1 METKKILYYDCFSG
15 ISGDMN
21 LGAMV
26 DLGVSGEY
34 LKEELKKLNLHG
46 YQLKIYKDSRKGITG
61 TKVDVLLDEH
71 HHHNQHHHYHD
82 HRNLSNIKHI
92 IEESSLNDRVKRW
105 SMEIFMKVAEAEA
118 KVHGKSINEIHFH
131 EVGAID
137 SIVDIV
143 GAAICR
149 DKLDVDKII
158 CSPIEVGNG
167 FVNCAHG
174 RFPVPAPATAEI
186 LKNVPIKSGDIP
198 CELTTPTGAAIAVT
212 FAEEFTAKKD
222 FKILKTA
229 YGIGERDNEIP
240 NVLRVFMGEIDEG
253 CCRDEYQKAVIIETN
268 IDDMNPEIYDYII
281 KRLLKNGAM
290 DAYLI
295 PVIMKKNRPAVQIS
309 VLCREEDADK
319 MANILF
325 EETTTLGIREYS
337 VERKIMDRKVVTVE
351 TPYGQVDIKLG
362 VDNGKI
368 LKFKPEYD
376 QCKKLAEENNLPL
389 NKVYEIV
396 KEAYKCISRTDF

>member
-1 METKKILYYDCFSG
+1 MDTKKILYYDCFSG

-26 DLGVSGEY
+26 DLGISGEY
-34 LKEELKKLNLHG
+34 LEEELKKLNLHG
-46 YQLKIYKDSRKGITG
+46 YQLKIYKANRRGITG

-71 HHHNQHHHYHD
+71 HHRNQHHHHHD
-82 HRNLSNIKHI
+82 HRNLSDIRHL
-92 IEESSLNDRVKRW
+92 IEESGLNDRVKRW

-118 KVHGKSINEIHFH
+118 KIHGKSIDEIHFH

-149 DKLDVDKII
+149 DKLGVDKII
-158 CSPIEVGNG
+158 CSPIEVGSG

-240 NVLRVFMGEIDEG
+240 NVLRVFMGEISG
-253 CCRDEYQKAVIIETN
+253 SCCQDEYQKAVLIETN
-268 IDDMNPEIYDYII
+268 IDDMNPEIYDYVI

-295 PVIMKKNRPAVQIS
+295 PVIMKKNRPATKIS

-325 EETTTLGIREYS
+325 EETTTLGIRKYS
-337 VERKIMDRKVVTVE
+337 VERKMMDRKVVTVE

-362 VDNGKI
+362 IYNGKVV
-368 LKFKPEYD
+368 KFKPEYD

-396 KEAYKCISRTDF
+396 KEVYRCISRTDF